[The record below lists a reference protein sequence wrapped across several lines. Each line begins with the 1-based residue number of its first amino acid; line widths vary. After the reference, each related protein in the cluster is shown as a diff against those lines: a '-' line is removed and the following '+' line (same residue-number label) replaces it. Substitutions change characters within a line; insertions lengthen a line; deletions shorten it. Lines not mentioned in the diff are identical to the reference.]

1 MQIAELFDELNEQ
14 ELEALT
20 ALPVRGT
27 ADVSVRA
34 IRRRVGRALDEDPAE
49 RRGHMKQVYKKG
61 ICAALIAACLLT
73 VAFAAAAKFD
83 LLRVWLKDD
92 SFGALEINTEKQ
104 SIDNGDLRLTLE
116 ESLSDATTT
125 YVAYS
130 LTALT
135 EAGEEMLEDPFGKV
149 STDPETP
156 SEDLVEIRKGL
167 TVNRDGSGGGH
178 FVTTL
183 EPSQPG
189 RRAYCAYIYGNG
201 PVSLTLYGAEGQLD
215 VPPTANMQSA
225 EIAFDFPT
233 NIPLPNGTEATFYS
247 LKLTSLGYSLD
258 AKAWHADSR
267 TQRFDLDYTLYFLM
281 KDGSLHTMGELKMSN
296 ANNFSIWK
304 QVLDLNT
311 VEAVILNDTAYYLDG
326 RAPAPYT
333 LPDEYRCIRLEPRVL
348 YTVPGTNNGAAD
360 EFPIY
365 GYPARALVEPFGGT
379 VEYDAAA
386 KTAVLTHGDY
396 TCTVTVGSPVVE
408 FGDGETLT
416 SPYPSVAEIVDGTL
430 YLLPFGFD
438 RTLGIYH
445 CGTDCL
451 EREESYPPTP
461 TALYY
466 VP

>member
-73 VAFAAAAKFD
+73 AAFAAAAKFD

-135 EAGEEMLEDPFGKV
+135 EAGEAMLEDPFGKV

-183 EPSQPG
+183 ETSQPG

-247 LKLTSLGYSLD
+247 
-258 AKAWHADSR
+258 
-267 TQRFDLDYTLYFLM
+267 Q
-281 KDGSLHTMGELKMSN
+281 
-296 ANNFSIWK
+296 I
-304 QVLDLNT
+304 
-311 VEAVILNDTAYYLDG
+311 G
-326 RAPAPYT
+326 RAH
-333 LPDEYRCIRLEPRVL
+333 V
-348 YTVPGTNNGAAD
+348 
-360 EFPIY
+360 
-365 GYPARALVEPFGGT
+365 
-379 VEYDAAA
+379 
-386 KTAVLTHGDY
+386 
-396 TCTVTVGSPVVE
+396 
-408 FGDGETLT
+408 
-416 SPYPSVAEIVDGTL
+416 
-430 YLLPFGFD
+430 
-438 RTLGIYH
+438 
-445 CGTDCL
+445 
-451 EREESYPPTP
+451 
-461 TALYY
+461 
-466 VP
+466 